1 MNTLENTT
9 NPFVYTSPIL
19 KDKSVTREKIVKEIY
34 DDINSKTC
42 ISIMASRQTGKT
54 TLLNALDS
62 EFTDKYIYIHINLEA
77 CGFYDI
83 KEVTHEF
90 WSKTKHLIY
99 HYDSTTPDRIID
111 YFRLLHNNK
120 PIIFLIDEICP
131 NREVAAE
138 LLRHIRAYYMES
150 FVDKS
155 KHKHVFVIAGSTD
168 LGDLTMEENYL
179 ISPFNIAEKIYLP
192 DFTPSETQG
201 LITRLSD
208 DKFSEIQISKIYETT
223 LGHPYLVQYVCHH
236 LYKLDSKE
244 IDDQLDKLSEF
255 LENVGLDS
263 TTHIQTMVSNLFG
276 TDKLNSNLTKVLEA
290 ILNGANLPFSLSS
303 KIIRDLY
310 LQGCI
315 RDNEGVCAIRNPIY
329 QHVFEKQFKLAK
341 QLQAIMDTGSQTPTG
356 MISESRLTEILQQ
369 QAESI
374 KQLSDYFQGP
384 QLSNYSGYVAA
395 EIFVDNGSEAD
406 SAEKTWTMRVQFTQ
420 EQPIDISDSSSACYE
435 KIVVRDGQDT
445 PEVEFTV
452 FLYSETLQATTSRQ
466 IIKLEREAHDLIP
479 ELNFT
484 LKSIDDSIT
493 NHRIYVQVLQGTR
506 LIQTLT
512 VNLAL

>member
-1 MNTLENTT
+1 
-9 NPFVYTSPIL
+9 
-19 KDKSVTREKIVKEIY
+19 
-34 DDINSKTC
+34 
-42 ISIMASRQTGKT
+42 
-54 TLLNALDS
+54 
-62 EFTDKYIYIHINLEA
+62 
-77 CGFYDI
+77 
-83 KEVTHEF
+83 
-90 WSKTKHLIY
+90 
-99 HYDSTTPDRIID
+99 
-111 YFRLLHNNK
+111 
-120 PIIFLIDEICP
+120 
-131 NREVAAE
+131 
-138 LLRHIRAYYMES
+138 
-150 FVDKS
+150 
-155 KHKHVFVIAGSTD
+155 
-168 LGDLTMEENYL
+168 
-179 ISPFNIAEKIYLP
+179 
-192 DFTPSETQG
+192 
-201 LITRLSD
+201 
-208 DKFSEIQISKIYETT
+208 
-223 LGHPYLVQYVCHH
+223 
-236 LYKLDSKE
+236 
-244 IDDQLDKLSEF
+244 
-255 LENVGLDS
+255 
-263 TTHIQTMVSNLFG
+263 MVSNLFG
-276 TDKLNSNLTKVLEA
+276 VDNLNSNLTKVLEA

-315 RDNEGVCAIRNPIY
+315 RDNQGVCAIRNPIY